1 MSVRYY
7 ADVNVDYTSQAPPSN
22 AIGAFV
28 YLGGA
33 GGAGGRGFANSVNGN
48 TNSNRGGG
56 GGAGGGAKAPWLWI
70 PIADFSS
77 TYNVSRGLGGSAGVA
92 GGTLP
97 SDGGDSVFS
106 TGTKEIRAGGGKAGG
121 NGTATTVGAGGA
133 GGTCTYTNI
142 TGTGY
147 SGSAGGNGG
156 AVSGSS
162 NGGVAGS
169 NNSNG
174 AGAGGGGGGGLDS
187 GGGNW
192 GTSNSAKGGDSEFP
206 GGATSANNVDA
217 TANPGISGFLP
228 DQAGGGGAGAPLG
241 NGFKANIGGAGA
253 LMSGGGGSSATNS
266 TQKLGGVGGNGFTIV
281 VWAIN
286 ETSTDFLRE
295 FVAIGDSRDRSSF
308 NLSWE
313 HISGGGTQTL
323 VLIDVTINAS
333 TGGGFAATSLAVTY
347 DGSPAMLL
355 AQNDI
360 GGGRGAI
367 FTYAVWNPPS
377 GAKTIVATITGGGT
391 IEATSGSSVS
401 YTAVGGIGTVHGFQI
416 ETGTATSQEFYFTS
430 TTGRKVLFFGG
441 LNNTWTAGS
450 LNSQAGTPTLLFDVR
465 PASRTTMI
473 AEVDGHA
480 TPTLKY
486 FYFTS
491 AAAYPGG
498 IALEIIP
505 ASEDATM
512 DNPYIRSISKG
523 NRNTGSST
531 TLSTNWT
538 HELDVSDANTLLV
551 VMVSVSVSS
560 NSADTTVACDW
571 GGTSIVDGSPGQ
583 LVYSQ
588 LLGSSTDRNAT
599 FIFAMFNPGAGTKTV
614 TVTCGGTSTKASIIG
629 QSYVYHNVAQ
639 ITVGANSAATL
650 SLSGSGVAQQCRFL
664 AMLVNGTALTYYDPA
679 DSYEWITHYRG
690 GGTVSG
696 AGDFVGIMEQNVP
709 AVGTSYIQYQFNGSA
724 FVPNKM
730 YAWITGKQWT
740 LSTMAS
746 SLQRMAFSGNG
757 EQAYVANMAAAL
769 KKAAFSGQG
778 EQKQLGDMQA
788 VLKPARAV
796 FNTEQI
802 YQGVLAASLKKPT
815 FAGIASHEDTGQL
828 AATFKDLTFTGSGGQ
843 EHTGQVAALMKKLI
857 ANFQSSQEY
866 QGQMASAMK
875 PMTFFA
881 SGSPIFDG
889 TMTASLKKPTFTGV
903 GDQPFT
909 GSITA
914 ALKPHTFAG
923 IGEHPF
929 TGTIAASIQ
938 KMSTMMNSN
947 LLTYGDIVASMK
959 KPTFT
964 GAGGQ
969 EHTGTMT
976 ALLQKHTFA
985 GTGGS
990 SFGNIAATLPK
1001 LQASLTSV
1009 NVTGT
1014 ITARLPKLASSF
1026 TANTNPPGQIASRMQ
1041 KLIADFAGI
1050 HGKLTTGDFFAF
1062 FINRLK

>member
-22 AIGAFV
+22 ALGAFV

-33 GGAGGRGFANSVNGN
+33 GGAGGRGHATGAAA
-48 TNSNRGGG
+48 RGGG
-56 GGAGGGAKAPWLWI
+56 GGGGGGAKAPWLWI

-77 TYNVSRGLGGSAGVA
+77 TYSVSRGLGGSAGVI
-92 GGTLP
+92 GGTAQ
-97 SDGGDSVFS
+97 SNGGDSVFS
-106 TGTKEIRAGGGKAGG
+106 TGTKEIRAGGGAAGG
-121 NGTATTVGAGGA
+121 NGSTTSVGAGGA

-147 SGSAGGNGG
+147 SGGAGGAGGNY
-156 AVSGSS
+156 VTNS
-162 NGGVAGS
+162 NATGVAGS
-169 NNSNG
+169 NGSNG
-174 AGAGGGGGGGLDS
+174 SGAGGGGGGGLDAS
-187 GGGNW
+187 GNTASW
-192 GTSNSAKGGDSEFP
+192 TTSFGAKGGDGELP
-206 GGATSANNVDA
+206 GGAQTNATTVTNNGATSLMPDQSGGGGSGGALSSGY
-217 TANPGISGFLP
+217 TANPGG
-228 DQAGGGGAGAPLG
+228 AGG
-241 NGFKANIGGAGA
+241 
-253 LMSGGGGSSATNS
+253 LMSGGGGSTGTNG
-266 TQKLGGVGGNGFTIV
+266 TQKLGGAGGNGFTVV
-281 VWAIN
+281 VWAID
-286 ETSTDFLRE
+286 ESSTDFLRE

-313 HISGGGTQTL
+313 HISGGGTQTC
-323 VLIDVTINAS
+323 VLIDVTVNSS
-333 TGGGFAATSLAVTY
+333 TGGGLNTTSLAVTY
-347 DGSPAMLL
+347 DGSPAMML

-360 GGGRGAI
+360 GNGRGAI
-367 FTYAVWNPPS
+367 FTYIVWNPPS
-377 GAKTIVATITGGGT
+377 GAKNIAVTVTGGGT

-401 YTAVGGIGTVHGFQI
+401 YTQVGGIGTVHGFQI
-416 ETGTATSQEFYFTS
+416 DAGTATSQEFWFTS

-441 LNNTWTAGS
+441 LSNTWSSGT
-450 LNSQAGTPTLLFDVR
+450 LNSQAGTPTLLFNTQTL
-465 PASRTTMI
+465 SRTAMI

-480 TPTLKY
+480 SPTLKY

-505 ASEDATM
+505 ASEDATQ

-571 GGTSIVDGSPGQ
+571 GGTSIVDGGSGQ
-583 LVYSQ
+583 LMYSQ

-614 TVTCGGTSTKASIIG
+614 TVTCGGASTKASIIG

-650 SLSGSGVAQQCRFL
+650 GLSGSGVAQQCRFL
-664 AMLVNGTALTYYDPA
+664 AMTTNGTALSYSDPA

-690 GGTVSG
+690 GGAVSG
-696 AGDFVGIMEQNVP
+696 AGDYMGVMEQNVP
-709 AVGTSYIQYQFNGSA
+709 AVGTSYIQYQFGGSA
-724 FVPNKM
+724 FVPNKI
-730 YAWITGKQWT
+730 YAWITGKQWVLSSMVDT
-740 LSTMAS
+740 L
-746 SLQRMAFSGNG
+746 QKMAFSGNSS
-757 EQAYVANMAAAL
+757 QSYLANLAAAL
-769 KKAAFSGQG
+769 KKAAFSGLSGQ
-778 EQKQLGDMQA
+778 EQAGAMQA

-796 FNTEQI
+796 FSSEQ
-802 YQGVLAASLKKPT
+802 GFPGTVVATMKKPS
-815 FAGIASHEDTGQL
+815 FNGSGGHEDTGQL
-828 AATFKDLTFTGSGGQ
+828 GASIQKLAFTGSGGQ
-843 EHTGQVAALMKKLI
+843 KHTGAVAATMKKMI
-857 ANFQSSQEY
+857 ANYQASQEY
-866 QGQMASAMK
+866 QGQMASVMK
-875 PMTFFA
+875 PHTMTA

-889 TMTASLKKPTFTGV
+889 NLGASLKKLTFTATGQQPYSGAIATAIKPLTFTG
-903 GDQPFT
+903 T
-909 GSITA
+909 
-914 ALKPHTFAG
+914 
-923 IGEHPF
+923 GEHPF
-929 TGTIAASIQ
+929 TGVMTASMQ

-947 LLTYGDIVASMK
+947 LMAYGDMIGTMK

-964 GAGGQ
+964 GSGGQ
-969 EHTGTMT
+969 THTGTIT
-976 ALLQKHTFA
+976 ASIQKLAFA

-1001 LQASLTSV
+1001 LQATLTSV
-1009 NVTGT
+1009 NVSGT
-1014 ITARLPKLASSF
+1014 ITARLPKLAASF

-1062 FINRLK
+1062 FTNKL